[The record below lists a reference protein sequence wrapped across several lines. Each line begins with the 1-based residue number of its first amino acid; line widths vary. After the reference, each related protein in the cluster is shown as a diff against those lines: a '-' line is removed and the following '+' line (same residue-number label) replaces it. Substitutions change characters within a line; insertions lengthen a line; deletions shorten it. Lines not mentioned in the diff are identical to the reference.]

1 MHAALL
7 VKNLDISQKNC
18 LTKAPKQIKF
28 FSIPQVDEDWELIES
43 EQWFQQL
50 MNNEEEIFNSEVMTF
65 H

>member
-43 EQWFQQL
+43 EQ
-50 MNNEEEIFNSEVMTF
+50 
-65 H
+65 